1 MARLL
6 LATALAAA
14 TLTSVAAWGALP
26 PALGDG
32 FDQFA
37 ARMLRHGVHLTVEAS
52 YQDPP
57 SGLRIYVTLFTQD
70 GK

>member
-32 FDQFA
+32 F
-37 ARMLRHGVHLTVEAS
+37 
-52 YQDPP
+52 YQ
-57 SGLRIYVTLFTQD
+57 
-70 GK
+70 GKF